1 MGIKGGLNNMLN
13 YKNLTIRFLGHDSF
27 LIQGLGK
34 NIYLDPFKLTDPNL
48 PKADMVVTSHEHS
61 DHCHPDSINLIST
74 SSTVLVGP
82 KICQPILQKE
92 IKEKG
97 SVKELN
103 PYDSLEVG
111 KIKIAAIP
119 AYNHHRFR
127 SPGNPFHPK
136 ESGHIGVILDID
148 GTTVYHAGDT
158 DKIPEM
164 ETINVDIALL
174 PVSGTYVMDVPECA
188 EAVKV
193 IKADIVIPMHVGRG
207 IGKLEFRQQLQQLLP
222 NIEVK
227 VLEME

>member
-1 MGIKGGLNNMLN
+1 MLE
-13 YKNLTIRFLGHDSF
+13 YKNVKIRWLGHDSF
-27 LIQGLGK
+27 LIQGSGK
-34 NIYLDPFKLTDPNL
+34 NIYLDPFQLTDPTL
-48 PKADMVVTSHEHS
+48 PKADIVVSSHEHA

-74 SSTVLVGP
+74 SSTILVGP
-82 KICQPILQKE
+82 KICQPIFHKE

-103 PYDSLEVG
+103 PHESLEIG

-136 ESGHIGVILDID
+136 EAGHIGAILDID

-164 ETINVDIALL
+164 SAIDVNIALL
-174 PVSGTYVMDVPECA
+174 PVSGTYVMDVPECV
-188 EAVKV
+188 EAVKML
-193 IKADIVIPMHVGRG
+193 KADIVIPMHVGRG
-207 IGKLEFRQQLQQLLP
+207 IGKLEYRQDLQELLP
-222 NIEVK
+222 NIDVK